1 MRFCDNCGSFLRETK
16 EGLLCPKCKKVIT
29 AKPRVETRTVE
40 KRNSAA
46 IFVADKFKESHA
58 EVSRTCPKCGNTQC
72 EIGEFRAAGGF
83 LSKVFDIQS
92 KRFTTVICTKC
103 QYTEIYR
110 ASSSMLGNIFDLFTN

>member
-58 EVSRTCPKCGNTQC
+58 EVSRTCPKCGNTKAYHWFSR
-72 EIGEFRAAGGF
+72 ISGEHAG
-83 LSKVFDIQS
+83 I
-92 KRFTTVICTKC
+92 RRERTVEHFKCTKC
-103 QYTEIYR
+103 SHSWTE
-110 ASSSMLGNIFDLFTN
+110 SS